1 MPKADIDRRRVA
13 DHAHASTRERAGIE
27 EALRAQRG
35 VHGLDYTGRINS
47 LLRFSAALA
56 LACGLAAAASAQQAT
71 FRSGARVVSL
81 FATVVDAQGRLVP
94 DLTKDNFQVFD
105 NDELQP
111 LVLFDGGVQPI
122 TVIVMLDTSGSM
134 TASMA
139 LLKQAAEQFLSRLL
153 PADRARIGAFSDKIS
168 ISPRFTNQRDEL
180 VAAIKD
186 LKFGYATRLWDAIT
200 MSLDELKAIDGR
212 RVILVFTDGDDN
224 FSETARLSTVV
235 DRARAEDVMV
245 YAIGLESVV
254 LNQSTKPDPGL
265 QKVADETGGGYFELT
280 KASDLA
286 ATFARVAQE
295 LHSQY
300 VLGFAPPLLD
310 GTVHKLTLK
319 VKPGMT
325 VRARRSS
332 LAAEKPAD
340 SGRR

>member
-1 MPKADIDRRRVA
+1 VLRAEERRERRAAGGDAIGDVPKVDIDRRRVA
-13 DHAHASTRERAGIE
+13 DHAHAPTRERAGIE

-47 LLRFSAALA
+47 LPRFSAALA

-153 PADRARIGAFSDKIS
+153 PPTGPASAPSATRFRSALALRTSVTS
-168 ISPRFTNQRDEL
+168 SSPRSR
-180 VAAIKD
+180 I
-186 LKFGYATRLWDAIT
+186 
-200 MSLDELKAIDGR
+200 
-212 RVILVFTDGDDN
+212 
-224 FSETARLSTVV
+224 
-235 DRARAEDVMV
+235 
-245 YAIGLESVV
+245 
-254 LNQSTKPDPGL
+254 
-265 QKVADETGGGYFELT
+265 
-280 KASDLA
+280 
-286 ATFARVAQE
+286 
-295 LHSQY
+295 
-300 VLGFAPPLLD
+300 
-310 GTVHKLTLK
+310 
-319 VKPGMT
+319 
-325 VRARRSS
+325 
-332 LAAEKPAD
+332 
-340 SGRR
+340 

>member
-1 MPKADIDRRRVA
+1 M
-13 DHAHASTRERAGIE
+13 
-27 EALRAQRG
+27 
-35 VHGLDYTGRINS
+35 
-47 LLRFSAALA
+47 ALA

-81 FATVVDAQGRLVP
+81 FATVVDVQGRLVP
-94 DLTKDNFQVFD
+94 NLTKDNFEVFD
-105 NDELQP
+105 NDQPQP

-134 TASMA
+134 TASMG
-139 LLKQAAEQFLSRLL
+139 LLKLAAEQFLTRLL
-153 PADRARIGAFSDKIS
+153 PADRARIGAFSDRIS

-180 VAAIKD
+180 VGFIKD

-200 MSLDELKAIDGR
+200 MSLDELKVIDGR

-224 FSETARLSTVV
+224 FSETAKLTTVV

-254 LNQSTKPDPGL
+254 LNQTTKPDPGL

-286 ATFARVAQE
+286 ATFTRVAQE

-310 GTVHKLTLK
+310 GKVHRLTLK
-319 VKPGMT
+319 VKQGMT
-325 VRARRSS
+325 VRARRSY
-332 LAAEKPAD
+332 LAADKLP
-340 SGRR
+340 